1 MTPKTMFTTKKH
13 FLLEKDLAAKKGEN
27 AKKPDFCEK
36 IISSLP
42 NHPVVILPPK
52 TLASCQNI
60 HNPCFPSSFSSPFSK
75 HQLSQETPRER
86 RGRGKGAFFFLSFG
100 KTAVARAPSIENIQ
114 ICTAPPSLDIVPSK
128 KVTKAAT
135 PEFFPRGFLVFSS
148 FLPSPIF
155 FPSSSFFFCEDGF
168 ISRFNQLAW
177 RRKKG
182 RGRSTGFAK

>member
-86 RGRGKGAFFFLSFG
+86 RGRGKRAFSFLSFG
-100 KTAVARAPSIENIQ
+100 KTEVARAP
-114 ICTAPPSLDIVPSK
+114 PPYRKYSNLY
-128 KVTKAAT
+128 
-135 PEFFPRGFLVFSS
+135 RSS
-148 FLPSPIF
+148 FPGYSPLQKGHQSSDARIF
-155 FPSSSFFFCEDGF
+155 SERVFGVFFLSSKPDIFPFFFLF
-168 ISRFNQLAW
+168 FL
-177 RRKKG
+177 
-182 RGRSTGFAK
+182 